1 MLSSTLIIF
10 DGTFV
15 LELFLYLIFIL
26 SHCTFVR
33 ITTFLAKGFHGG
45 YTVFLILYG
54 FKFVVTVV

>member
-15 LELFLYLIFIL
+15 LELFLYSLCHIL
-26 SHCTFVR
+26 RLLESQQ
-33 ITTFLAKGFHGG
+33 FLAKRFHGG